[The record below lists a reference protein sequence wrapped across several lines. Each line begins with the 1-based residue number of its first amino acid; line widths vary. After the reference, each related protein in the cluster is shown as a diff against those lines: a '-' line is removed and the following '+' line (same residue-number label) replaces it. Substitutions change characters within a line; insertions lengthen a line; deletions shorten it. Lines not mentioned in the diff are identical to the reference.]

1 MNYLEYFRK
10 TLQFHLTPRSTP
22 DFPGG
27 FSTPVV
33 VVGSAPTASMPVGF
47 NASYRVISINGSQVV
62 SHAWGRSKP
71 DVTILTG
78 KQIRGENTNAVSV
91 RNVLNG
97 KATGL
102 LLMFWNGTADEATAG
117 LRRLDYRYDDFRI
130 LTKRERM
137 AMHYTSLGT
146 LNREL
151 SRDERFSNGITGV
164 LYALANKAPA
174 VIISGINPASSG
186 HIYNE
191 ANLKRQHA
199 DTDSLVLQSL
209 IKRGAPIYT
218 ADPEVAQTLSIP
230 LWASSQGNPTPA
242 PRITLDKSIA
252 SP

>member
-1 MNYLEYFRK
+1 M
-10 TLQFHLTPRSTP
+10 PI
-22 DFPGG
+22 FPGK
-27 FSTPVV
+27 FSTPLV

-62 SHAWGRSKP
+62 SQSWGRAKP

-78 KQIRGENTNAVSV
+78 KQLRGENTNAVSV
-91 RNVLNG
+91 RNALSG
-97 KATGL
+97 QATGL
-102 LLMFWNGTADEATAG
+102 LLMFWNGTVDEAAAE
-117 LRRLDYRYDDFRI
+117 LRNLDYRYDEFRI
-130 LTKRERM
+130 LTNHERM
-137 AMHYTSLGT
+137 AMHYASLGT

-164 LYALANKAPA
+164 LYALTNKAPA

-199 DTDSLVLQSL
+199 ETDSHVLQSL

-218 ADPEVAQTLSIP
+218 ADPEVAQKLSIP
-230 LWASSQGNPTPA
+230 LWSSSQGNPKSIHVSP
-242 PRITLDKSIA
+242 LDKSIA